1 MKIFLAGASGV
12 LGSRLTPMLIA
23 AGCRVAGMT
32 RSPEKAEMLA
42 GLGAEPVVCDV
53 FDAAGLE
60 QAVRA
65 YAPDLVMHQLTD
77 LPDRAEDLAA
87 GRAANARM
95 RKEGTAN
102 LIAAAQAAGAKRFV
116 AQSVAWEMSGEGQA
130 AKEFL
135 ESAVLGLGGVVLRYG
150 QFYGA
155 GTYYPEGA
163 KLPDPPRIHV
173 DEAAARTVLGL
184 DLGSGIY
191 ALTED
196 GGSDFTP
203 VN

>member
-12 LGSRLTPMLIA
+12 LGSRLTPLLIA
-23 AGCRVAGMT
+23 TGCQVAGMT

-42 GLGAEPVVCDV
+42 ELGAEPVVCDV
-53 FDAAGLE
+53 FDAAALE

-77 LPDRAEDLAA
+77 LPDSAEDLAA

-102 LIAAAQAAGAKRFV
+102 LIAAAQAAGAKRFL

-135 ESAVLGLGGVVLRYG
+135 ESSVLGLSGVVLRYG
-150 QFYGA
+150 QFYGP
-155 GTYYPEGA
+155 GTYYPDGA
-163 KLPDPPRIHV
+163 ALPDSPRIHV
-173 DEAAARTVLGL
+173 DEAAARTVLAL

-191 ALTED
+191 SLTDD
-196 GGSDFTP
+196 GASDFVP
-203 VN
+203 VK